1 MNYSHKLEFD
11 KIINL
16 IKKYTYT
23 PYANVLLDNLL
34 PSNDYNEVLRINN
47 ETNEA
52 RILSYKYENLSFLC
66 LTDIKDLIDKLKHNP
81 LLNQLDLLEL
91 FILIKNSR
99 ETINYYKNLKDKAEI
114 TYLKDYF
121 NNIDKLEIL
130 YKKINRII
138 DDKGDILD
146 SASEYLY
153 SIRNNLKNLN
163 LDIRNKLLDIINNKS
178 TYLSE
183 TIIVLRNDRMC
194 LCVKESHKNQI
205 KGTIHDQSS
214 SGNTYYIEP
223 STISPLYAKINH
235 LLIEESDEI
244 KKILKK
250 ISNEVFDSYNELTN
264 NFYILSNLDVIYAK
278 AKYALH
284 IDGYLVNISDN
295 KEINLIKARHPLIKK
310 EDVVAIDVNLGQTF
324 DAIIITGPNTG
335 GKTVVLKTVG
345 LLTLM
350 MQSGILVPCDS
361 NSTLSLFDNV
371 FVDIGDS
378 QSIEQSLSTFSS
390 HMTNIINIVNNSN
403 KKSLILLDE
412 LGSGTDPNEGSLLAI
427 SIIDELLKKEVRMIA
442 TTHYANLKS
451 YAYNKDKVINASVEF
466 DIKTLKPTYKLLL
479 GIPGMSN
486 AINISKNLGLN
497 ENIIN
502 NAIELSNK
510 NNSNADNLM
519 NKLEYKNLELLEKEK
534 EYNKL
539 IEEMHQQ
546 KLFYDNKLI
555 EIKHEQITL
564 INKAKQEAD
573 IILEKAR
580 NDSKELIKKLDEMKS
595 NEIKEHQIAQ
605 LKNEASNLKIKK
617 EVKKEVQTF
626 EVGELVLIDEY
637 DRTGTI
643 KSIKNNKHIIKI
655 GNIEM
660 SFKAE
665 ELSKTKKI
673 EQPKVTKKKVY
684 TPKMTKTAK
693 IELDL
698 RGYRYEEVA
707 YTIDKFI
714 DDALLSGL
722 NQINIIHGFGSGA
735 VRNATQEYLKK
746 CPYVDKTR
754 FGGEFEGGN
763 GVTVVY
769 LK

>member
-11 KIINL
+11 KIINT

-34 PSNDYNEVLRINN
+34 PSNDYNKVLRINSQ
-47 ETNEA
+47 TNEA
-52 RILSYKYENLSFLC
+52 RVLTFKYENLSFLC
-66 LTDIKDLIDKLKHNP
+66 LNDIKELIDKLKHNVII
-81 LLNQLDLLEL
+81 NQFDLLEI

-99 ETINYYKNLKDKAEI
+99 ETINYYKSLKEKEEI
-114 TYLKDYF
+114 IHLKEYF
-121 NNIDKLEIL
+121 TNINKLDNL
-130 YKKINRII
+130 YKRINSII
-138 DDKGDILD
+138 DDNAEIID

-153 SIRNNLKNLN
+153 SIRTNLKNHN
-163 LDIRNKLLDIINNKS
+163 LDIRNKLLDIISSKS
-178 TYLSE
+178 SYLSE
-183 TIIVLRNDRMC
+183 TVIVLRNDRMC

-223 STISPLYAKINH
+223 SIVSTLYAKINH
-235 LLIEESDEI
+235 LLLEESDEI
-244 KKILKK
+244 KKILRK
-250 ISNEVFDSYNELTN
+250 ISNEIFEEYNEITQ
-264 NFYILSNLDVIYAK
+264 NFYILSNLDVIFAK
-278 AKYALH
+278 AKYAIN
-284 IDGYLVNISDN
+284 IDGYLINIKNN

-310 EDVVAIDVNLGQTF
+310 EDVIPIDVNLGKTH

-350 MQSGILVPCDS
+350 MQSGILVPADD
-361 NSTLSLFDNV
+361 NSTLSIFDNV

-390 HMTNIINIVNNSN
+390 HMTNIINIVNNSTD
-403 KKSLILLDE
+403 KSLILLDE

-427 SIIDELLKKEVRMIA
+427 SIIDELLIRDVRMIA

-502 NAIELSNK
+502 NAINLANAK
-510 NNSNADNLM
+510 NNDTDNLM

-534 EYNKL
+534 EYNFLLEEVNKEKL
-539 IEEMHQQ
+539 SYE
-546 KLFYDNKLI
+546 NKLLD
-555 EIKHEQITL
+555 IKKEQINL
-564 INKAKQEAD
+564 ITKAKQEAEN
-573 IILEKAR
+573 ILQKAR
-580 NDSKELIKKLDEMKS
+580 DDSKKLIEKLDEMKS
-595 NEIKEHQIAQ
+595 NEIKEHQIAA
-605 LKNEASNLKIKK
+605 LKNEANNLKIKK
-617 EVKKEVQTF
+617 EIKKEISTF
-626 EVGELVLIDEY
+626 EVGELVSIDEY

-673 EQPKVTKKKVY
+673 EQPKVTKKKNY

-693 IELDL
+693 LELDL
-698 RGYRYEEVA
+698 RGYRYEEVS

-714 DDALLSGL
+714 DDAYMAGL

-746 CPYVDKTR
+746 CSYVKETR

>member
-1 MNYSHKLEFD
+1 MKFSHKLEFN
-11 KIINL
+11 KVINL

-23 PYANVLLDNLL
+23 PYANILLDNLL
-34 PSNDYNEVLRINN
+34 PSDDYAKVLRINN

-52 RILSYKYENLSFLC
+52 RLLTSKYENLSFLC
-66 LTDIKDLIDKLKHNP
+66 FDDIKDLVDKLSHNII
-81 LLNQLDLLEL
+81 LSQLDLLNI

-99 ETINYYKNLKDKAEI
+99 ETINYYKSLKEKEEI
-114 TYLKDYF
+114 VYLKDYF
-121 NNIDKLEIL
+121 NKISKEENL
-130 YKKINRII
+130 YKNIKNII
-138 DDKGDILD
+138 DEQGNILD

-153 SIRNNLKNLN
+153 SIRKNLRNHN
-163 LDIRNKLLDIINNKS
+163 LDIKNKLLDIISSKS
-178 TYLSE
+178 SYLSE
-183 TIIVLRNDRMC
+183 NVIVIRNNRMC

-205 KGTIHDQSS
+205 KGTIHDQSQ

-223 STISPLYAKINH
+223 SIVSTLYAKINS
-235 LLIEESDEI
+235 LIIEEVDEI

-250 ISNEVFDSYNELTN
+250 ISNEVFESHSEIES
-264 NFYILSNLDVIYAK
+264 NFYILSKLDVIFAK
-278 AKYALH
+278 GKYA
-284 IDGYLVNISDN
+284 IEIEGYLPIIKNN

-310 EDVVAIDVNLGQTF
+310 EDVVAIDVNLGITH

-350 MQSGILVPCDS
+350 MQSGILVPANCE
-361 NSTLSLFDNV
+361 STLSIFDNI

-390 HMTNIINIVNNSN
+390 HMTNIISIVDCCTDS
-403 KKSLILLDE
+403 SLVLLDE
-412 LGSGTDPNEGSLLAI
+412 LGSGTDPNEGSMLAI
-427 SIIDELLKKEVRMIA
+427 SIIDELLKINVKMIA

-486 AINISKNLGLN
+486 AINISKNLGLK
-497 ENIIN
+497 ESIIN
-502 NAIELSNK
+502 NAINLSNEK
-510 NNSNADNLM
+510 NKDSDNLM

-534 EYNKL
+534 EYNNL
-539 IEEMHQQ
+539 ILEVNKQ
-546 KLFYDNKLI
+546 KEIYDNKI
-555 EIKHEQITL
+555 IDIKKEQNQL
-564 INKAKQEAD
+564 INKAKQEAEL
-573 IILEKAR
+573 ILQKAR
-580 NDSKELIKKLDEMKS
+580 TDSKILIEKLDEMKS
-595 NEIKEHQIAQ
+595 NEIKEHQISA

-617 EVKKEVQTF
+617 ELKKEIQSFV
-626 EVGELVLIDEY
+626 VGELVLIDEY

-643 KSIKNNKHIIKI
+643 KSIKNDKHIIKI

-673 EQPKVTKKKVY
+673 ETIKVTKKKVY
-684 TPKMTKTAK
+684 TQKPTKTAK
-693 IELDL
+693 LELDL
-698 RGYRYEEVA
+698 RGYRFDEVSS
-707 YTIDKFI
+707 TIDKFI
-714 DDALLSGL
+714 DDAYMAGLS
-722 NQINIIHGFGSGA
+722 QINIIHGFGTGA
-735 VRNATQEYLKK
+735 VRNATQQYLKT
-746 CPYVDKTR
+746 CRYVKETR